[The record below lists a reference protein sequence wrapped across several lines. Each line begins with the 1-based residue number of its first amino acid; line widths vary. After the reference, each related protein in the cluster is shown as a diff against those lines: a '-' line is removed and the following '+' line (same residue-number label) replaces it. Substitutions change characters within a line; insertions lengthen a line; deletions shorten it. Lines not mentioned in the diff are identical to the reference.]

1 MRAINWTTL
10 PITPVNEHR
19 CSYRAR
25 EDIPLKMTKRHL
37 LRSATLALA
46 LGTVFTAGAEN
57 LHLTTDAGAPVGDN
71 QNSQTAGPAGPVL
84 LEDSHLIEKLQ
95 HFDRERIPERVVHAR
110 GTGAFGVFQPA
121 AGDISDLTKA
131 VVFAPGT
138 QTPVFVRFSTVM
150 GYRGSPE
157 QARDPRG
164 FAVKFYTRQ
173 GNWDMVGINWPI
185 FFIRDAIKF
194 PDFVHANKP
203 SAVTGVQDPNLA
215 FDFFAHVPES
225 TNMLTHLYTDEGM
238 PDSYRHMDGYAVHAF
253 KFVNSAGEVRYVKFH
268 WKSLQ
273 GIHGLRP
280 QEIAGSI
287 GKDWNLNTNDL
298 YNAIKAGEYPKW
310 DLYIQVLKPEE
321 LAKFDFDA
329 LDDTKVWTS
338 VPERKIGT
346 MTLNRVP
353 DNYFESTEE
362 SAFAPSRLV
371 PGIEPSEDRMLQ
383 GRLFAYADTQMYR
396 LGANYNSLPVN
407 RPVAAVISEDQDG
420 PMNGGG
426 RKGETNYEPS
436 SIQETAE
443 DAQAKAVRTALS
455 GTTQQQAIART
466 RNFIQAGEYYRAL
479 SEQDK
484 ADLVTAL
491 GGDLSHVSNE
501 ANKYAMLSHF
511 YKADPDYG
519 SRLAK
524 VSHADIARVKAAA
537 AQLTD

>member
-1 MRAINWTTL
+1 MHGYFRF
-10 PITPVNEHR
+10 VQQ
-19 CSYRAR
+19 
-25 EDIPLKMTKRHL
+25 EDFPLKTTTKFAAQGVL
-37 LRSATLALA
+37 LVLTLSSAFAA
-46 LGTVFTAGAEN
+46 SAQNAR
-57 LHLTTDAGAPVGDN
+57 LTTDGGAPVGDN

-84 LEDSHLIEKLQ
+84 LQDSHLVEKLQ
-95 HFDRERIPERVVHAR
+95 RFDRERIPERVVHAR
-110 GTGAFGVFQPA
+110 GTGAFGTFQPTA
-121 AGDISDLTKA
+121 DISDLSKA
-131 VVFAPGT
+131 KVFAPGT

-164 FAVKFYTRQ
+164 FAVKFYTQQ

-203 SAVTGVQDPNLA
+203 SAVTGVQDANLA
-215 FDFFAHVPES
+215 FDFFAHTPEATS
-225 TNMLTHLYTDEGM
+225 MLTHLYTDEGM
-238 PDSYRHMDGYAVHAF
+238 PDSYRHMDGFAVHAF
-253 KFVNSAGEVRYVKFH
+253 KLVNAQGNVRYVKFH
-268 WKSLQ
+268 WKSAQ

-280 QEIAGSI
+280 QEIAASI

-298 YNAIKAGEYPKW
+298 YGAIKTGDHPKW
-310 DLYIQVLKPEE
+310 DLYIQVLEPKD

-329 LDDTKVWTS
+329 LDDTKIWTG

-383 GRLFAYADTQMYR
+383 GRLFSYADTQMYR
-396 LGANYNSLPVN
+396 VGANYNSLPIN
-407 RPVAAVISEDQDG
+407 RPVVDVNNEDQDG
-420 PMNGGG
+420 YMNGSG

-436 SIQETAE
+436 GIHEVAQDSR
-443 DAQAKAVRTALS
+443 AQAVRSPLN
-455 GTTQQQAIART
+455 GTTQQQAIAKT
-466 RNFIQAGEYYRAL
+466 RNFMQAGEYYRSL

-491 GGDLSHVSNE
+491 GADLSHVGNE
-501 ANKYAMLSHF
+501 ANKYTMLSYF
-511 YKADPDYG
+511 YKADQDYG

-524 VSHADIARVKAAA
+524 ATHADVARVKASA
-537 AQLTD
+537 AQLAD